1 MAAEESPRELER
13 RYEGFKVVD
22 EGGDKIGKVDD
33 LFIDEHGKPEYLGV
47 KMGLLGTKS
56 TLIPMEIVRIDEE
69 SKTMEV
75 PGSKDH
81 IKDAPT
87 FSEDS
92 EIDRGFENSVRQH
105 FGLGDQDSP
114 EDRGIYGAYPSGE
127 TGGEVR
133 EEDYTRQGE
142 QAPESARE
150 EGSHEA
156 RERPVSREIQETET
170 FEEGGRTRVRRRIRR
185 EEEFVEDEPE
195 DRGQQGV

>member
-114 EDRGIYGAYPSGE
+114 EERGSYGAYPSGE
-127 TGGEVR
+127 TGG
-133 EEDYTRQGE
+133 EDYTRQGE